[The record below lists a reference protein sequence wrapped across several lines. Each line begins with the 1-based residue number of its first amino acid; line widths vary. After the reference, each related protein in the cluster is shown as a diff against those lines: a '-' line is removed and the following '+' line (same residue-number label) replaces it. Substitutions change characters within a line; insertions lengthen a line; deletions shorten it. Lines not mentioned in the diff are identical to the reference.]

1 MCSAHDEM
9 HPVRQG
15 ENFGAEYAAAYDTL
29 YRDKD
34 YAAECDLIECVFRA
48 YAGGPVR
55 RVLDLGCGTGGHA
68 APLAA
73 RGYQVVGVDRSEAM
87 LAQAHSRGSSARFQQ
102 ADILGLDLGE
112 TFDAV
117 VMMFAVLGYQ
127 VTNADVLGALATVR
141 RHLQPGGVF
150 VADAWYGPAVL
161 RQRPTDRV
169 KVQDTPDGQLIRA
182 ASGELDVRQHLCS
195 VRYHIWRIDHAQRV
209 SETTEE
215 HRMRYF
221 FPLEL
226 EALAQQSGLDV
237 LRLGQF
243 PEFDREPDEH
253 AWNVMLVARAR

>member
-1 MCSAHDEM
+1 MS
-9 HPVRQG
+9 V
-15 ENFGAEYAAAYDTL
+15 FGAEYAAAYDTL
-29 YRDKD
+29 YGDKD
-34 YAAECDLIECVFRA
+34 YLAECDLIECVFRA
-48 YAGGPVR
+48 YAGQRVR

-68 APLAA
+68 APLAE
-73 RGYQVVGVDRSEAM
+73 RGYQIVGVDRSGAM
-87 LAQAHSRGSSARFQQ
+87 LERAQARGSAARFVQ

-127 VTNADVLGALATVR
+127 VANAEVLGALATVR
-141 RHLQPGGVF
+141 RHLRPGGLF

-161 RQRPTDRV
+161 RERPTDRV
-169 KVQDTPDGQLIRA
+169 KVQDTPDGQIIRA
-182 ASGELDVRQHLCS
+182 ASGELDVRHHLCN
-195 VRYHIWRIDHAQRV
+195 VRYHVWRIDHHERV
-209 SETTEE
+209 SQTTEE

-243 PEFDREPDEH
+243 PEFDREPDERS
-253 AWNVMLVARAR
+253 WNVMLVARAR

>member
-1 MCSAHDEM
+1 MT
-9 HPVRQG
+9 V
-15 ENFGAEYAAAYDTL
+15 FGAEYAAAYDTL

-68 APLAA
+68 APLAE

-87 LAQAHSRGSSARFQQ
+87 LAQAHARGSAARFVR
-102 ADILGLDLGE
+102 ADILGLDLRE

-127 VTNADVLGALATVR
+127 VANAEVLGALASVR
-141 RHLQPGGVF
+141 RHLRPGGLF

-169 KVQDTPDGQLIRA
+169 KVQDMPAGQLIRA
-182 ASGELDVRQHLCS
+182 ASGELDVRHHLCR
-195 VRYHIWRIDHAQRV
+195 VRYHVWRIDQAQRV

-226 EALAQQSGLDV
+226 EAFAQQSGLEV

-243 PEFDREPDEH
+243 PEFDQDPDE
-253 AWNVMLVARAR
+253 ASWNVMFAARAV